1 MLGLFTVAL
10 AALVSFLRS
19 AHVGLT
25 HRTGVLALKP
35 LHDALFM
42 ESMKTGHNYEFIADF
57 IVALTDRAHLV
68 FLAEI

>member
-19 AHVGLT
+19 TNAGFT
-25 HRTGVLALKP
+25 HRTGVFALKP

-42 ESMKTGHNYEFIADF
+42 ESMKTGHDYELIADF
-57 IVALTDRAHLV
+57 IVALADRAYLV